1 LQRKVTK
8 TERYGIS
15 NRVATSKAQAKR
27 ENLQRLA
34 TVERNTHQSEDAD
47 LPMADEEVQPQVT
60 ILDH

>member
-1 LQRKVTK
+1 
-8 TERYGIS
+8 
-15 NRVATSKAQAKR
+15 
-27 ENLQRLA
+27 LA